1 MKSALSTSCL
11 SGKFFNGRVKAEKF
25 LGQAVN
31 EGQQIAGQ
39 VFGLGSTHR
48 EVKELAVDR
57 FVARQSASVTE
68 LFQPGRQAETFRFV
82 YQPVAGAACL
92 GNQALQTNAKHGAR
106 GSWGGKSN
114 RLSLNI
120 GPFHALWHVFR
131 GGANYPRRVDDF
143 AIGLDDKSVAS
154 GATQEAD
161 FFGRK
166 ELATVLFAEEVR
178 SASSIGGPEV
188 YHPGFV
194 GKTFQHRVNGKR
206 SERTAVRANNFLG

>member
-1 MKSALSTSCL
+1 MKSALPAPCL

-31 EGQQIAGQ
+31 KDHQVAGQ
-39 VFGLGSTHR
+39 VFGFGLTHR
-48 EVKELAVDR
+48 KVKELAVDR
-57 FVARQSASVTE
+57 FVARQPASVTE
-68 LFQPGRQAETFRFV
+68 LFQPRRQAEAFCLV
-82 YQPVAGAACL
+82 YQSVAGATRL
-92 GNQALQTNAKHGAR
+92 GNQPFQTNAKHGACGSR
-106 GSWGGKSN
+106 GSKDD
-114 RLSLNI
+114 RLGLNI
-120 GPFHALWHVFR
+120 GAFHAFGHVFR
-131 GGANYPRRVDDF
+131 RGANYPRRVDDL
-143 AIGLDDKSVAS
+143 AIGLDNKTVAS

-188 YHPGFV
+188 YRPGFV
-194 GKTFQHRVNGKR
+194 GKTIQHRVNGKR